1 MYLQSGFAM
10 LGSVL
15 VGPFVVFL
23 SLYIKTQRLTYNI
36 ACTRNPWC
44 WIQLNFKRPVVLLS
58 SPHARCD
65 SNAMAPLCALHVL
78 DMS

>member
-23 SLYIKTQRLTYNI
+23 SLHNI

-44 WIQLNFKRPVVLLS
+44 WIQVNFKRPVVLLS

-65 SNAMAPLCALHVL
+65 SNAMAPLRALHVL
-78 DMS
+78 HMS